1 MDYAVVD
8 PEGLEPED
16 DRPCDCRKLSEPAG
30 LEQLAI
36 NCFRAEPGEQI
47 PLAYHYHEIQAEAFV
62 VQSGVLHV
70 ETPEGEF
77 TVPAGAAFA
86 AQPGAPHRAY
96 NPDDAE
102 TAVEVIALG
111 APAVDGDAVQ
121 YDPNED
127 GR

>member
-70 ETPEGEF
+70 ETPEGSLRF
-77 TVPAGAAFA
+77 
-86 AQPGAPHRAY
+86 Q
-96 NPDDAE
+96 
-102 TAVEVIALG
+102 
-111 APAVDGDAVQ
+111 Q
-121 YDPNED
+121 
-127 GR
+127 GRRSRRSRERPTERTTPTTPRLRSR

>member
-16 DRPCDCRKLSEPAG
+16 DRPCDCRQLSEPAG
-30 LEQLAI
+30 LEQLAV
-36 NCFRAEPGEQI
+36 NFFRAEPGEQI
-47 PLAYHYHEIQAEAFV
+47 PLAYHYHEIQEEAFV

-77 TVPAGAAFA
+77 TVPAGATFA

-121 YDPNED
+121 YDPTED